1 MDDVCKGCHLGES
14 ARTMHVKPRAYGLPY
29 DAVMIIG
36 EAPGTTEDVQGHA
49 FVGRAGKLLDEFIES
64 AGLEHYYITNI
75 VKCFPAKDGKPRK
88 PTKKEIDRCKC
99 FLAAEIVNLQPKV
112 IVTLGNSSTGAL
124 TGEFAGISQTC
135 ARPREF
141 DCEPGLGVK
150 HTCTL
155 IPCLHPSAV
164 LRSGK
169 NPDKVRKCVEA
180 LSLAK
185 EIVEKKK

>member
-1 MDDVCKGCHLGES
+1 MDDVCKGCHLGEA
-14 ARTMHVKPRAYGLPY
+14 ARTMHVKPRAHGLPH

-36 EAPGTTEDVQGHA
+36 EAPGNSEDVEGHA
-49 FVGRAGKLLDEFIES
+49 FVGRAGKLLDEFIE
-64 AGLEHYYITNI
+64 AAELEHYYITNI

-99 FLAAEIVNLQPKV
+99 FLAAEIDSIKPKA

-124 TGEFAGISQTC
+124 TGEFAGISKTC
-135 ARPREF
+135 GKPRHF
-141 DCEPGLGVK
+141 NSEPLLGGE

-169 NPDKVRKCVEA
+169 NPEKVRKCVEA
-180 LSLAK
+180 LSLARK
-185 EIVEKKK
+185 IAEN